1 MPFKIALSGLNAA
14 STDLQVTGH
23 NIANATT
30 TGFKESRTE
39 FADLYSTAMSDA
51 STTNSGRGVRVA
63 RVAQQFGQG
72 TVEFTS
78 NDLDLAVNG
87 EGFFMI
93 NDPSG
98 SEYYTRAGAFGVDR
112 DGYVVNHAEQRL
124 QVFPPIDP
132 AGTRFSTGITQDLL
146 LPSSSGSPNATQN
159 ITATLNLDAAQ
170 AEPPVPFDTVNPNN
184 ITPSMYNHATST
196 TVYDSL
202 GTSYTVSMYYRKTP
216 NPREWNL
223 FTTITDAT
231 TGVTSYM
238 DPPAPAVSPTATL
251 QFDTVGDLDF
261 AASNTDAFGV
271 MSMGAYNPGN
281 GAAAMNLNFDYA
293 LTTQYGGQFAVNNLT
308 QDGFT
313 TGRLSGVDIDNSGV
327 VFARY
332 TNGNSEALGKIALAK
347 FNNPQGLRQVGDTNW
362 AAHYAAGDVQVGE
375 AITSSFGVIQARALE
390 NSNVDIAE
398 QLVNLITAQHNFQA
412 NSQVISTA
420 DTVTQTLLNI
430 R

>member
-1 MPFKIALSGLNAA
+1 M
-14 STDLQVTGH
+14 TGH

-30 TGFKESRTE
+30 NGFKESRTE
-39 FADLYSTAMSDA
+39 FADLYSTAMTDA
-51 STTNSGRGVRVA
+51 ASTNSGRGVRVA

-78 NDLDLAVNG
+78 NALDLAVNG
-87 EGFFMI
+87 EGFFI
-93 NDPSG
+93 LSDPGG
-98 SEYYTRAGAFGVDR
+98 STYYTRAGAYGVDR
-112 DGYVVNHAEQRL
+112 DGYVVNHAQQRL
-124 QVFPPIDP
+124 QAFPPIDP
-132 AGTRFSTGITQDLL
+132 AGTRFSTGITTDLL
-146 LPSSSGSPNATQN
+146 LPSSSGAPNATQN
-159 ITATLNLDAAQ
+159 ITTTLNLDAAQ
-170 AEPPVPFDTVNPNN
+170 TEPPVPFDLVNPNN

-202 GTSYTVSMYYRKTP
+202 GTSYTVTMYYRKTA
-216 NPREWNL
+216 NPREWNV
-223 FTTITDAT
+223 FTTMTDAT

-251 QFDTVGDLDF
+251 TFDNVGDLDP
-261 AASNTDAFGV
+261 AASNVTALGV
-271 MSMGAYNPGN
+271 MNMGPYAPAN
-281 GAAAMNLNFDYA
+281 GAAAMNLSFDYA
-293 LTTQYGGQFAVNNLT
+293 LTTQYGGQFSVNDLT
-308 QDGFT
+308 QDGYT
-313 TGRLSGVDIDNSGV
+313 TGRISGVDIDNTGA

-362 AAHYAAGDVQVGE
+362 AANFAAGDVQIGE
-375 AITSSFGVIQARALE
+375 AITSSFGVIQSRALE

-398 QLVNLITAQHNFQA
+398 QLVKLITAQHNFQA

-420 DTVTQTLLNI
+420 DSVTQTLLNL